1 MKKVKKTVNKSLR
14 TVRILFLVFLVALFI
29 YNRYMLV
36 KEKPLLKPLGQMVE
50 VDGYNMCIYSE
61 GKGEYTLVFLSGS
74 AIASPI
80 LEYKPIYSLL
90 SEDYNIVVIE
100 KFGYGFSDVI
110 DEERSFETM
119 LRQDREALAKAGIEG
134 PYILC
139 PHSMSGIEA
148 ILWAQTYPEEVAA
161 IIGLDMALPA
171 TYSEEDFIWLKNVQI
186 MMLSVWREMGFVRL
200 FFNNSSF
207 SDTLSQRE
215 KEIYR
220 AIACTKYVNK
230 NVRNEGK
237 HILEAIAL
245 INSQP
250 KPDVPMLMFISS
262 GIGVGGESWI
272 TAQKEYAADLSYAK
286 TVQFDCGHAI
296 YLYEQN
302 QINQDIR
309 EFIESLNK

>member
-1 MKKVKKTVNKSLR
+1 MKKVKKIADKISRV
-14 TVRILFLVFLVALFI
+14 VRILFLVFLVALFI

-36 KEKPLLKPLGQMVE
+36 KEKSFLKPLGQMIE

-61 GKGEYTLVFLSGS
+61 GKGEHTLVFLSGS

-90 SEDYNIVVIE
+90 SADYNIVVIE
-100 KFGYGFSDVI
+100 KFGYGFSDII
-110 DEERSFETM
+110 DGERLFETM
-119 LRQDREALAKAGIEG
+119 LRQDREALLKAGIEG

-148 ILWAQTYPEEVAA
+148 ILWAQTYPEEIEA
-161 IIGLDMALPA
+161 IIGMDMALPA

-186 MMLSVWREMGFVRL
+186 FMLSVGREMGFLRL
-200 FFNNSSF
+200 FFNDLSF
-207 SDTLSQRE
+207 SDTLSQKE

-220 AIACTKYVNK
+220 AIACEKYVNK

-237 HILEAIAL
+237 HILEAISL
-245 INSQP
+245 INSKP
-250 KPDVPMLMFISS
+250 KPDIPMLMFISN
-262 GIGVGGESWI
+262 GTGVGGESWI
-272 TAQKEYAADLSYAK
+272 MAQKEYASDLSYAK
-286 TVQFDCGHAI
+286 TVHFDCGHSI
-296 YLYEQN
+296 YLYEKDQM
-302 QINQDIR
+302 NQDIR